1 MGNKI
6 ALNVF
11 WVLVALLAAWC
22 FGTLALH
29 TGESINATWI
39 VVAAVCFYMIGYRF
53 YSKYIA
59 EKVLELDDKRATP
72 AVVNNDG
79 RDFVPTNKIVLFG
92 HHFAA
97 IAGAGPLV
105 GPILAAQMG
114 YLPSLIW
121 LVVGVVIELILAKRQ
136 PVRLIL

>member
-1 MGNKI
+1 MNKGLI
-6 ALNVF
+6 M
-11 WVLVALLAAWC
+11 VLWAIVAIIGAYS
-22 FGTLALH
+22 FGVLALH
-29 TGESINATWI
+29 SGESISAVWL
-39 VVAAVCFYMIGYRF
+39 VVAAVCIYAIGYRF

-59 EKVLELDDKRATP
+59 CKVLRLDDNRATP
-72 AVVNNDG
+72 AVINNDG

-114 YLPSLIW
+114 YLPSMLWI
-121 LVVGVVIELILAKRQ
+121 VVGVVLAGAVHDFTVLLI
-136 PVRLIL
+136 

>member
-1 MGNKI
+1 MNLASKI
-6 ALNVF
+6 A
-11 WVLVALLAAWC
+11 WVLVAVLAAWC
-22 FGTLALH
+22 FGVLALNN
-29 TGESINATWI
+29 GETISAAWL

-59 EKVLELDDKRATP
+59 EKVLVLDDKRATP
-72 AVVNNDG
+72 AVVKNDG

-121 LVVGVVIELILAKRQ
+121 LVVGVVLAGA
-136 PVRLIL
+136 VHDFTVLFLLYA

>member
-1 MGNKI
+1 MNKI
-6 ALNVF
+6 VSIGIWGLIS
-11 WVLVALLAAWC
+11 LLGAWC
-22 FGTLALH
+22 FGVLALH
-29 TGESINATWI
+29 TGESISAVWI
-39 VVAAVCFYMIGYRF
+39 VVAAVCIYAIAYRY

-59 EKVLELDDKRATP
+59 HKVLELDDNRATP

-79 RDFVPTNKIVLFG
+79 RDFCPTNKIVLFG

-114 YLPSLIW
+114 DRKS
-121 LVVGVVIELILAKRQ
+121 VV
-136 PVRLIL
+136 